1 MSGDTYEVLK
11 RPSLR
16 WFLATRLLTTLG
28 VQMISVAVGW
38 QVYAR
43 TGRVMDL
50 GYIGLVQ
57 FIPQMLLFP
66 IAGTVVDRTDR
77 RWVLVGVTLCYLA
90 SALCLGWMA
99 GMQEV
104 NVSAILAVLMGL
116 AVGRVFS
123 GPASQATLPR
133 LVPPEELPQ
142 AASWSSSFF
151 SIAVVVGPGLGGLA
165 YGFGGAQVAYWG
177 AAAALSGAALCAL
190 QLPSVVAPAA
200 GRPAG
205 VGEMLAGMRFIFSK
219 PILLA
224 AVSLDLF
231 AVLLGGAVA
240 LLPVFAKDILHAGP
254 EALGVLR
261 AAPAV
266 GATVTA
272 LALAHWPL
280 RVGIGRTLL
289 VTVAAFGA
297 STLLFAW
304 SESLALSAVALAL
317 VGATDEVSVFIRMNI
332 VQLSTPDE
340 VRGRV
345 SAAEFVFIGA
355 SNELG
360 EMESGFLAAAVGPV
374 AAAAIGGVGAMVV
387 AVVVAVASPALRTL
401 QRFEDLRPE

>member
-28 VQMISVAVGW
+28 VQMVSVAVGW
-38 QVYAR
+38 QVYER

-77 RWVLVGVTLCYLA
+77 RRVLIGVTLCYLA

-99 GMQEV
+99 GLQEV
-104 NVSAILAVLMGL
+104 NVGAILAVLMGL

-177 AAAALSGAALCAL
+177 AAMALSCAALCAL
-190 QLPSVVAPAA
+190 QLPSVVAPGA

-272 LALAHWPL
+272 LALAHRPL
-280 RVGIGRTLL
+280 RSGIGRTLL

-297 STLLFAW
+297 ATLLFAW
-304 SESLALSAVALAL
+304 SESLALSALALAL

-332 VQLSTPDE
+332 VQLATPDE

-360 EMESGFLAAAVGPV
+360 EMESGFLAAAIGPV
-374 AAAAIGGVGAMVV
+374 AAAAAGGIGAMVV
-387 AVVVAVASPALRTL
+387 ALVVAFASPALRKL
-401 QRFEDLRPE
+401 ERFEDLRAE